1 MSFTANEKKS
11 YMTMADALVLIIN
24 NFHGNLAL
32 ITDVTEIIAN
42 LEEVLKG
49 CALEDFIQNN
59 ATLINSFLTNGYSYS
74 MHRVVRVETVTN
86 FYKLF
91 LNSNLQKKM
100 IILENLKMRLSRVE
114 VMVNILDSSDDDL
127 PF

>member
-1 MSFTANEKKS
+1 
-11 YMTMADALVLIIN
+11 
-24 NFHGNLAL
+24 
-32 ITDVTEIIAN
+32 
-42 LEEVLKG
+42 
-49 CALEDFIQNN
+49 
-59 ATLINSFLTNGYSYS
+59 

-127 PF
+127 PY

>member
-1 MSFTANEKKS
+1 MF
-11 YMTMADALVLIIN
+11 DALVLIIN